1 MKTLLWLKKALTQAC
16 VFYTFLITAVYLLGA
31 FVDST
36 WLPKP
41 SMVGALLVFSLVLSV
56 GNSFLFSDKLIFP
69 LRLLLHYIMT
79 TIVFYIV
86 FVLWGGYRDNGGS
99 VLTVLL
105 VYTFAYGLCAVIVAV
120 YRYLTAEF
128 RADKS
133 EYKTLFDGNESYNSL
148 FGRDKK

>member
-1 MKTLLWLKKALTQAC
+1 MKTLLWLKKVLTQAC

-31 FVDST
+31 SVDSA

-41 SMVGALLVFSLVLSV
+41 SMIGALLVFSAVLAI
-56 GNSFLFSDKLIFP
+56 GNTFLFSNKLVFP
-69 LRLLLHYIMT
+69 LRLLVHYVMT

-86 FVLWGGYRDNGGS
+86 FVLWGGYKDNGGS

-105 VYTFAYGLCAVIVAV
+105 VYTFAYVLCALIVAG

-128 RADKS
+128 RKDNS
-133 EYKTLFDGNESYNSL
+133 EYKQLFNGDSYESQFGGN
-148 FGRDKK
+148 KK